1 MAVTQVPHCLCID
14 LASLILLHTTMQAT
28 RSFQVSSRHPGEL
41 PKAHA
46 QNSSQPTA
54 ASRPA
59 DPWRLYTCRMP
70 LVGLE
75 GVAAALKNT
84 PVASL
89 LQLHTY
95 LLLEG
100 PCNGSDADHV
110 SWQSSAARI
119 LGSSTDGQSTHPLG
133 LSCCRLAYGI

>member
-1 MAVTQVPHCLCID
+1 MMSHCLCFHSIF
-14 LASLILLHTTMQAT
+14 LNLLCNHTMRAT
-28 RSFQVSSRHPGEL
+28 RSFQQVSSRHRSHRVVL
-41 PKAHA
+41 RKANA
-46 QNSSQPTA
+46 YRSSQPQVTTVN
-54 ASRPA
+54 RPA
-59 DPWRLYTCRMP
+59 SWRLYTCRMP

-100 PCNGSDADHV
+100 PDDGADQV
-110 SWQSSAARI
+110 KPTLSASPNPR
-119 LGSSTDGQSTHPLG
+119 QQQQH
-133 LSCCRLAYGI
+133 